1 MTSNSY
7 IFRVSD
13 VIVHNCRSKGDHNDS
28 DWMHLIVKINDQIQ
42 QPTGLFNI
50 GDNIHAGDPLPGPW
64 EVGPYL
70 ISDQDKVVV
79 ALSVENLSHT
89 DSAEQS
95 GEAIKVGTLIVG
107 GLAGVAASL
116 TKSAADQIIGG
127 VFATAYATVGE
138 ILGWIVGKS
147 DPNCNGEVL
156 SDSFQFDPGELARRA
171 PFTVTN
177 EYTSRSPSECGN
189 PPDTSLTF
197 QTLPVGPPPRVT
209 HEFLAGVNADHTIQV
224 FQFTPGGG
232 WTTGRIGWASVAGP
246 LTSWV
251 AGGTWHLGGL
261 GTDGNVYVLWQSP
274 GHDWQG
280 ANITSAVKSPADTRA
295 PLTSWVVGE
304 SEFLAGVNAD
314 HTIQVFQ
321 FTPGGGWTTGRIG
334 WASVAGPL
342 TSWVAGGTWHLG
354 GLGTDG
360 NVYVLWQSPGH
371 DWQAV
376 NISAIT
382 GSRVKPP
389 MTAWLVNDVEHLAG
403 LDAAGQPV
411 VFWWSPAH
419 DWQATKTTIAT
430 GQPIGDGLQSWI
442 IPI

>member
-1 MTSNSY
+1 
-7 IFRVSD
+7 
-13 VIVHNCRSKGDHNDS
+13 
-28 DWMHLIVKINDQIQ
+28 MHLMVKINDQIQ

-89 DSAEQS
+89 DSAAQI

-116 TKSAADQIIGG
+116 SKSAADQIIGG
-127 VFATAYATVGE
+127 VFATAYAAAGE
-138 ILGWIVGKS
+138 ILGWIVGES

-171 PFTVTN
+171 PLTITN
-177 EYTSRSPSECGN
+177 EYTSHSPSECGN
-189 PPDTSLTF
+189 DPHTRLTF
-197 QTLPVGPPPRVT
+197 QTLPVASIPVT

-224 FQFTPGGG
+224 FQFTPAGG

-251 AGGTWHLGGL
+251 AGGTWHL
-261 GTDGNVYVLWQSP
+261 
-274 GHDWQG
+274 
-280 ANITSAVKSPADTRA
+280 A
-295 PLTSWVVGE
+295 
-304 SEFLAGVNAD
+304 
-314 HTIQVFQ
+314 
-321 FTPGGGWTTGRIG
+321 
-334 WASVAGPL
+334 
-342 TSWVAGGTWHLG
+342 

-419 DWQATKTTIAT
+419 DWQATKTTTAT